1 MSESD
6 KDESLADAVFDEAPA
21 DAGDVPKS
29 DAPKTAAKKGAAAS
43 VAWLAL
49 FLAMI
54 AVAGVGYLVV
64 ETLRAESTVAESD
77 QRIADLSS
85 RLSTTDSALMELNS
99 SIDNLAATDA
109 RNAASI
115 DRLQSELDQR
125 TDLFDSLPPR
135 MSALERSVA
144 NLQGVSI
151 DARNTYLVAEAEYY
165 MQIANAQLQLARNP
179 YLASLAL
186 EQADDRLLQLADPA
200 LTDVRRA
207 ISDELAALEVM
218 EKPDI
223 AGVTLTLSSLANVVD
238 SLPMRTA
245 ETAADAD
252 DGALIEED
260 TSRMSRAWNAF
271 KDAFRGAVRVTRP
284 DEAQLALLTPE
295 FTALARANLSL
306 QLQAARLALLRG
318 EQQVF
323 EQSLDDAS
331 DWLQRYFDT
340 TSDAVRRAR
349 QTITDIR
356 DDYSSV
362 APPDIS
368 QSLRLLRQYKTL
380 SEPEQ

>member
-1 MSESD
+1 MSESE
-6 KDESLADAVFDEAPA
+6 KDESLADAVFDEAP
-21 DAGDVPKS
+21 D
-29 DAPKTAAKKGAAAS
+29 DAPAPEAPKAKARKGASAS

-54 AVAGVGYLVV
+54 AVAGVGYLVL
-64 ETLRAESTVAESD
+64 ETLRVEDTAAESD
-77 QRIADLSS
+77 QRIADLST
-85 RLSTTDSALMELNS
+85 RLSSTDAALMELNS
-99 SIDNLAATDA
+99 SIDNLAAADA
-109 RNAASI
+109 SNAASI
-115 DRLQSELDQR
+115 DRLQDDFERR

-144 NLQGVSI
+144 SLQGVSI

-165 MQIANAQLQLARNP
+165 LQIANAQLQLANNP

-207 ISDELAALEVM
+207 IADELAALEVM

-223 AGVTLTLSSLANVVD
+223 AGVTLTLASLAGVVE
-238 SLPMRTA
+238 SLPMRTP
-245 ETAADAD
+245 ESAAGND
-252 DGALIEED
+252 DEALIDEGQSR
-260 TSRMSRAWNAF
+260 TSRALNAF
-271 KDAFRGAVRVTRP
+271 KDAFTGAIRVTRP

-323 EQSLDDAS
+323 EQSLDDAAA
-331 DWLQRYFDT
+331 WLEQYFDT
-340 TSDAVRRAR
+340 TSEAVSSAR
-349 QTITDIR
+349 QTIADIR
-356 DDYSSV
+356 GGYSSV

-380 SEPEQ
+380 SESAQ

>member
-331 DWLQRYFDT
+331 DWLERYFDT